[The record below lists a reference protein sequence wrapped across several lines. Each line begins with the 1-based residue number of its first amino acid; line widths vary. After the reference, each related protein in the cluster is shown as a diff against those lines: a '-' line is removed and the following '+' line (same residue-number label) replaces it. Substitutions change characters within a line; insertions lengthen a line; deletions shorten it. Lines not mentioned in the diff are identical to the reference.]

1 MPAGSATDA
10 LRQAAL
16 IGADLKDLALPK
28 DKAGRTVVNRVEVT
42 NYLGPYTVTPIGTS
56 QRRRR
61 IAGRSLSGVPI
72 VSLIRI
78 PLAASRCDRQR
89 GNPVVRLRNVST
101 TLIHPGSEFKLCFC
115 TSIERLSA
123 GQVYR
128 LLALGLADRRLNR
141 RRAWTRMALRNET
154 QWKPA
159 QETWREGRRRPS
171 FPKTMPGRG
180 KARAVSLTS
189 M

>member
-1 MPAGSATDA
+1 MEMAY
-10 LRQAAL
+10 RERW
-16 IGADLKDLALPK
+16 LAEIAEL
-28 DKAGRTVVNRVEVT
+28 
-42 NYLGPYTVTPIGTS
+42 
-56 QRRRR
+56 QR
-61 IAGRSLSGVPI
+61 ILSGFDLREERKWGKP
-72 VSLIRI
+72 
-78 PLAASRCDRQR
+78 C
-89 GNPVVRLRNVST
+89 RNVST
-101 TLIHPGSEFKLCFC
+101 TLIHPGSEFKLCFR

-128 LLALGLADRRLNR
+128 LFALGLADRRLNW

>member
-1 MPAGSATDA
+1 M
-10 LRQAAL
+10 L
-16 IGADLKDLALPK
+16 
-28 DKAGRTVVNRVEVT
+28 TV
-42 NYLGPYTVTPIGTS
+42 
-56 QRRRR
+56 
-61 IAGRSLSGVPI
+61 AGRSTPPHAPGMFLVTEADAAA
-72 VSLIRI
+72 IR
-78 PLAASRCDRQR
+78 AVYRQR
-89 GNPVVRLRNVST
+89 GEFWRVARDSRFVRSAKSVVHGLRLHGEGLGRLGDLYRDTGRRTGVALRNVST
-101 TLIHPGSEFKLCFC
+101 TLIHPGSEFKLCFR

-128 LLALGLADRRLNR
+128 LFALGLADRRLNR

>member
-1 MPAGSATDA
+1 MLAILAMLARQGACAWLRVAPLLPSPA
-10 LRQAAL
+10 LRAA
-16 IGADLKDLALPK
+16 A
-28 DKAGRTVVNRVEVT
+28 
-42 NYLGPYTVTPIGTS
+42 
-56 QRRRR
+56 
-61 IAGRSLSGVPI
+61 
-72 VSLIRI
+72 
-78 PLAASRCDRQR
+78 
-89 GNPVVRLRNVST
+89 RNVST
-101 TLIHPGSEFKLCFC
+101 TLIHPGSEFKLYFR

-171 FPKTMPGRG
+171 FRKRCQDEEGTSRFIDLNVTWTGVQAG
-180 KARAVSLTS
+180 LFGVGGLIQVAVGLSGGVGALLTKRS
-189 M
+189 GLSRNAWSRVI

>member
-1 MPAGSATDA
+1 MDVAEWLRKLGLEQYEPAF
-10 LRQAAL
+10 
-16 IGADLKDLALPK
+16 
-28 DKAGRTVVNRVEVT
+28 
-42 NYLGPYTVTPIGTS
+42 
-56 QRRRR
+56 
-61 IAGRSLSGVPI
+61 
-72 VSLIRI
+72 
-78 PLAASRCDRQR
+78 
-89 GNPVVRLRNVST
+89 RNVST
-101 TLIHPGSEFKLCFC
+101 TLIHPGSEFKLYFR

-128 LLALGLADRRLNR
+128 LFALGLADRSLNR
-141 RRAWTRMALRNET
+141 RRAWIRMALRNET

-159 QETWREGRRRPS
+159 QETWRDGRRRPL